1 MSEETKEDRG
11 AEEPEDAENGQES
24 EPPMFQYHFVGPI
37 REETFAAFSHFL
49 RQASVHLPEE
59 GKIEIFIT
67 SPGGSFNYCL
77 AAYDMIRQ
85 MSQEVTTIIAGNAD
99 SCATILFLAGDR
111 RLILPNATAGFHE
124 PSWTPDA
131 ETGLNTSESA
141 KMAKDLQYTFDKI
154 LSIICERT
162 RIKRPHIKRLCEE
175 VTSLSAKELLKY
187 GFAHKIIKPKKP

>member
-1 MSEETKEDRG
+1 MSEEAKEARG
-11 AEEPEDAENGQES
+11 TEEPENTESGQES

-37 REETFAAFSHFL
+37 REDTFAAFSHFL
-49 RQASVHLPEE
+49 RQASVQLPKE
-59 GKIEIFIT
+59 GEVEIYIT

-77 AAYDMIRQ
+77 AAYDMIRH
-85 MSQEVTTIIAGNAD
+85 MSQRVTTIIAGNAD

-111 RLILPNATAGFHE
+111 RLVLPNATAGFHE
-124 PSWTPDA
+124 PSWTPDV
-131 ETGLNTSESA
+131 ETGFNTSESA
-141 KMAKDLQYTFDKI
+141 KLAKNLHGTFDRI

-187 GFAHKIIKPKKP
+187 GFAHKILKPKKQ